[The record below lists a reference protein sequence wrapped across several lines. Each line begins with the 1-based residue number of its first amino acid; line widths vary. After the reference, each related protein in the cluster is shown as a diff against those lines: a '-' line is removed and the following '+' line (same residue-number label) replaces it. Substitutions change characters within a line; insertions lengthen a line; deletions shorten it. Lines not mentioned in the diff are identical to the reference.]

1 MHDDAWLAFGNSMLL
16 CCSLLLCV
24 ALCCSATVMGKA
36 LEEFFEEKLC
46 RALLL
51 SFGAV
56 YLVYSPQDY

>member
-1 MHDDAWLAFGNSMLL
+1 MAGLWEQHVAVLFDMLL
-16 CCSLLLCV
+16 LV